1 MSESKMQPKNPYP
14 QGVGVG
20 SVPVLF
26 SLKNVQPKIVGGI
39 ANSSTKTSNATQ
51 TTKHKS
57 ATGTISPT
65 AGLPPANLKP
75 APSNSGNNRPYNIVV
90 GLLIL
95 ALCLLVIRNSQETKS
110 SSKSEIASSST
121 LINPTESKTEANSK
135 VESTPLLIRNA
146 NEPRP
151 VDLKSPSVGTPGL
164 AISNSTTSQSEVP
177 KSPTASELF
186 PESHSVAK
194 SNAIQ
199 ERPVE
204 GQLLVQAKPSLFP
217 PLLPSSKPATQS
229 ETNPTTGSVNFSK
242 APPQSEI
249 SFPKAVLP
257 EIVETNAPPPS
268 TRDLIHLHELGKQF
282 SSQST
287 TLSGPFPRGTAAQGV
302 QANTVSNVVPAVVGH
317 SPSSPVMS
325 GLPYPPLTKEYPP
338 LTIPAN
344 EQNPSESPQGVLSSM
359 QDSLPIRQPSNRYQ
373 YTPQSSTTPIPY
385 TPIAPFQNGN
395 SVGYPP
401 GN

>member
-51 TTKHKS
+51 TTKHES
-57 ATGTISPT
+57 ATGTISPP
-65 AGLPPANLKP
+65 AGLPPASLKP
-75 APSNSGNNRPYNIVV
+75 APPNSENNRPYNIVV

-121 LINPTESKTEANSK
+121 LINPTESKPEANSK

-146 NEPRP
+146 NQPRP
-151 VDLKSPSVGTPGL
+151 VDLKSPSISTPGL
-164 AISNSTTSQSEVP
+164 AIPNSTTSQSEVA
-177 KSPTASELF
+177 KSPTASVLF
-186 PESHSVAK
+186 AESHTVAK

-199 ERPVE
+199 ERSVE
-204 GQLLVQAKPSLFP
+204 GQLLVQAKPSSFP
-217 PLLPSSKPATQS
+217 PLLPSSMPETQS
-229 ETNPTTGSVNFSK
+229 ETKPTTGSVNFSK
-242 APPQSEI
+242 APPQSEV

-268 TRDLIHLHELGKQF
+268 TRDLIHMRELSKQF
-282 SSQST
+282 SSRST

-344 EQNPSESPQGVLSSM
+344 EQNPSESPQGVLGSM

-373 YTPQSSTTPIPY
+373 YTPSSTTPIPY